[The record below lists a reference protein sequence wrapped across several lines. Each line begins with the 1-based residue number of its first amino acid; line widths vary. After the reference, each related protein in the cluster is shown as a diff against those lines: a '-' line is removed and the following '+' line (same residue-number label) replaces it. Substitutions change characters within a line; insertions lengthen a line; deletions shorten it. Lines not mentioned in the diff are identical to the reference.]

1 MKMDEGVR
9 SRARNNRRHTVKLE
23 DLGWSDRWKSLF
35 DTHQCCGW
43 TPGRVVRVDRGAVA
57 VECTRGPTTA
67 AIAGSLDPQGE
78 AGPPAVGDW
87 VALDRADETA
97 VVRAILPRT
106 GALVR
111 RRPGEAD
118 RVQAVAANV
127 GVVLVVESVERGPN
141 PRRIERAAALAFDGG
156 ATPIVVLTKIDL
168 IDDPAAA
175 IEKAREGA
183 PFIDIVALSSVS
195 DVGVDELRALLGPG
209 STAVMLGPSG
219 VGKST
224 LANRLLGADR
234 LAVSH
239 VRAGDAK
246 GRHTT
251 SHRELVVLPSGG
263 CLIDTPGVR
272 ELGLWLGADAIDAAF
287 PEIEETSAGCRFR
300 DCRHESEPGCAVL
313 EEVVAGSIDPKRL
326 ASYHRL
332 RREAEHL
339 DLRLDASRRHEIR
352 ARDRSFGKMVKEVK
366 RLKGTS

>member
-1 MKMDEGVR
+1 MDEGVR
-9 SRARNNRRHTVKLE
+9 ARARNNRRHTVRLE

-35 DTHQCCGW
+35 GIYQKTGW
-43 TPGRVVRVDRGAVA
+43 IPGRIVRVDRGAVA
-57 VECTRGPTTA
+57 VEIAGGPTTA
-67 AIAGSLDPQGE
+67 AVVPGSLDPQGE
-78 AGPPAVGDW
+78 PGPPAVGDW
-87 VALDRADETA
+87 AVLDRATDTA
-97 VVRAILPRT
+97 VVRAVLPRT

-118 RVQAVAANV
+118 RVQAVAANIDM
-127 GVVLVVESVERGPN
+127 VLVVESVERGPN
-141 PRRIERAAALAFDGG
+141 PRRIERAAALTWDGG

-168 IDDPAAA
+168 IDDPAAP
-175 IEKAREGA
+175 IDKAREGA
-183 PFIDIVALSSVS
+183 PFVDIVALSSVS
-195 DVGVDELRALLGPG
+195 DEGLDQLRAHLGPG
-209 STAVMLGPSG
+209 TTAVMLGPSG

-272 ELGLWLGADAIDAAF
+272 ELGLWLGADAVSTAF
-287 PEIEETSAGCRFR
+287 PEIEGASAGCRFR
-300 DCRHESEPGCAVL
+300 DCRHESEPGCAVH
-313 EEVVAGSIDPKRL
+313 EEVAAGTINPKRL

-339 DLRLDASRRHEIR
+339 DLRLDASKRHEIR
-352 ARDRSFGKMVKEVK
+352 ARERSFGKMVKEVK
-366 RLKGTS
+366 RLKGSS

>member
-1 MKMDEGVR
+1 M
-9 SRARNNRRHTVKLE
+9 KLE
-23 DLGWSDRWKSLF
+23 DLGWSDRWSSLF
-35 DTHQCCGW
+35 GTHQQGGL
-43 TPGRVVRVDRGAVA
+43 TAGRVVRVDRGAVA
-57 VECTRGPTTA
+57 VETAGGPTPA
-67 AIAGSLDPQGE
+67 VVPGSLDPQGE
-78 AGPPAVGDW
+78 SGPPAVGDW
-87 VALDRADETA
+87 VALDQAADTA
-97 VVRAILPRT
+97 VVRAILTRT

-127 GVVLVVESVERGPN
+127 DLVLIVESVERGPN
-141 PRRIERAAALAFDGG
+141 PRRIERAAALAWDGG

-168 IDDPAAA
+168 IDDPAIP

-183 PFIDIVALSSVS
+183 PFVDIVALSSVS
-195 DVGVDELRALLGPG
+195 DVGLDELLVHLAPG

-224 LANRLLGADR
+224 LANRLLGTDR

-251 SHRELVVLPSGG
+251 THRELVVLPSGG

-272 ELGLWLGADAIDAAF
+272 ELGLWLGADAVETAF
-287 PEIEETSAGCRFR
+287 PEIEEASEACRFR
-300 DCRHESEPGCAVL
+300 DCRHESEPGCAVN
-313 EEVVAGSIDPKRL
+313 EQVAAGVIDPKRL

-339 DLRLDASRRHEIR
+339 DQRLDASRRHEIR
-352 ARDRSFGKMVKEVK
+352 ARERSFGKMVKEVK
-366 RLKGTS
+366 RIKNKP